1 MKRFLFFFTFVMII
15 AIAGIIFFQWNGF
28 LSGNAEASD
37 ISEVNQ
43 TFTIEHTG
51 REFFITQEVD
61 FKSGKQKNMT
71 IEWPEDATN
80 FKCMEDNG
88 ESCLS
93 KENGEFI
100 LKINSE
106 EHSDVTI
113 SYTLER
119 QASKGNLHLNKWY
132 PALLTAIPVE
142 TTINIVEK
150 TYREGTW
157 ISGYKESKHKE
168 LHFIDY
174 YSFTGSGAPSD
185 LLLFSGEMNL
195 FENGS
200 TRIYSKENLDLTI
213 SDNRLNK
220 EGFVTA
226 VIDDRFPARE
236 TENFLIAN
244 EDVSQT
250 TLLKKMDWALEQQNH
265 SATYQESWLK
275 ELKANIIL
283 KSSYGSA
290 KTMSAYHDLKTGLKE
305 TQLDSFRQLLLKEN
319 DNLLQVR
326 QLDML
331 LKQAT
336 NFNSNYFK
344 ETSYRTEDIPLILK
358 AHQTVFLN
366 DKPLMGVDLIQYKQ
380 KELISLPVL
389 LQAIGI
395 KYEFL
400 QDDVIYALT
409 GRSSYRFF
417 VDKDY
422 FILNEENYGL
432 LTKPVQ
438 KIDGAVFME
447 VEWLEKLFELDIE
460 RSNSNE
466 EIQISET

>member
-1 MKRFLFFFTFVMII
+1 MKRFLLLFTFVMVI

-28 LSGNAEASD
+28 LSGNAEASN

-43 TFTIEHTG
+43 SFTIEHTG
-51 REFFITQEVD
+51 KEFFITQEVD
-61 FKSGKQKNMT
+61 FKSGNQKNMT
-71 IEWPEDATN
+71 IEWPEDAKN
-80 FKCMEDNG
+80 FKCIEDSG

-106 EHSDVTI
+106 EDSDVTI

-119 QASKGNLHLNKWY
+119 QTSEGNLHLKEWY
-132 PALLTAIPVE
+132 PALLTAIPLE

-150 TYREGTW
+150 TVREGTW

-168 LHFIDY
+168 MHFIDY
-174 YSFTGSGAPSD
+174 YSFTGSGPPSD
-185 LLLFSGEMNL
+185 LLLFSGEINL

-213 SDNRLNK
+213 NENRLNS
-220 EGFVTA
+220 EGFVTV
-226 VIDDRFPARE
+226 VIDDRLPVSE
-236 TENFLIAN
+236 TENFLIVN
-244 EDVSQT
+244 GDVSRT
-250 TLLKKMDWALEQQNH
+250 SLLKKMDWALEQQKD
-265 SATYQESWLK
+265 SASYQESWLK

-283 KSSYGSA
+283 SSSYGSA
-290 KTMSAYHDLKTGLKE
+290 KTMNAYHDLKTGLTE
-305 TQLDSFRQLLLKEN
+305 TQLDSFRQLLLNEN
-319 DNLLQVR
+319 GHMLQGG
-326 QLDML
+326 QLDVL

-336 NFNSNYFK
+336 NLNSCYFK
-344 ETSYRTEDIPLILK
+344 ETSNRTEDIPLILK

-366 DKPLMGVDLIQYKQ
+366 DKPLMDVDLIQYKQ
-380 KELISLPVL
+380 QELISLPEL

-395 KYEFL
+395 KYDFL
-400 QDDVIYALT
+400 QNDVIYALK
-409 GRSSYRFF
+409 GGSSYRFF
-417 VDKDY
+417 VDEDY

-438 KIDGAVFME
+438 KIGGAVFME
-447 VEWLEKLFELDIE
+447 VEWLEKLFGLDIE